1 MSIVIVGAGPNLGLA
16 IGRRFGREG
25 LPVGLVSRDKAKLDG
40 LVEQLEADGIQAS
53 AEAADIRDAGRA
65 RRGRS
70 ARWRIGSARSRSSS
84 TRRCPRASS

>member
-40 LVEQLEADGIQAS
+40 LVEQLEGDGIQAS
-53 AEAADIRDAGRA
+53 ARPPTSATRTRSP
-65 RRGRS
+65 GRS
-70 ARWRIGSARSRSSS
+70 APWRIGSAPSRSSS